1 MPHPQVLR
9 DMALFVE
16 VAKRKSFSQAAAALG
31 MPISSLSRRIT
42 LFESAVG
49 LRLLDRTTRKLVL
62 TSYGEAYLNQATRLV
77 EEAQRT
83 FDDMVSQAKGPSG
96 FLKIAVPPDFWVLRH
111 LSGVISEFSRDHE
124 HVQIHVDLRP
134 APVDLASDSYDL
146 AIAIEEP
153 RETSLIVRKVG
164 ELENGLFASRSYLLA
179 HGRPQH
185 PKELSQHRFVLPS
198 QGASAN
204 WSLTRGSETVAVT
217 VGGPVSCNS
226 LSLARRF
233 VVSGQGI
240 TSANLINVER
250 DLVTGKLERVLPEW
264 RLPPTPVYIV
274 TTSRLLPAKA
284 RSFIDFATKRLNA
297 ILTTAARGMPIPE
310 SSDIDPSRDYS
321 TAPVFA
327 LRS

>member
-124 HVQIHVDLRP
+124 HVQLHVDLRP
-134 APVDLASDSYDL
+134 APVDLAGDNYDL

-185 PKELSQHRFVLPS
+185 PRDLGEHRIVLPS
-198 QGASAN
+198 QGSSAN
-204 WSLTRGSETVAVT
+204 WNLIRGSESVAVT
-217 VGGPVSCNS
+217 VSGPVSCNS

-240 TSANLINVER
+240 TPANLINVER
-250 DLVTGKLERVLPEW
+250 DLASGKLERVLPEW

-284 RSFIDFATKRLNA
+284 RSFIDFATKRLQA
-297 ILTTAARGMPIPE
+297 ILAAVARGTPVPE
-310 SSDIDPSRDYS
+310 SMDIDPPRDYAS
-321 TAPVFA
+321 APVFA

>member
-16 VAKRKSFSQAAAALG
+16 VAKRKSFSQAAVALG

-62 TSYGEAYLNQATRLV
+62 TSYGEAYLSQATRLV

-96 FLKIAVPPDFWVLRH
+96 FLKIAVPPDFWVVRH

-124 HVQIHVDLRP
+124 HIQIHVDLRP
-134 APVDLASDSYDL
+134 APVDLAADSYDL
-146 AIAIEEP
+146 AVALEEP

-164 ELENGLFASRSYLLA
+164 ELENGLFASRSYLMA
-179 HGRPQH
+179 HGRPEH
-185 PKELSQHRFVLPS
+185 PRDLGQHRIVLSS
-198 QGASAN
+198 QGASSS
-204 WSLTRGSETVAVT
+204 WTLTRGTESASVT
-217 VGGPVSCNS
+217 VSGPVSCNS

-240 TSANLINVER
+240 AMANLINVER
-250 DLVTGKLERVLPEW
+250 DVVSGKLERVLPDW
-264 RLPPTPVYIV
+264 RMPPTPVYIV
-274 TTSRLLPAKA
+274 TTSRLLPAKS
-284 RSFIDFATKRLNA
+284 RSFIEFATKRINA
-297 ILTTAARGMPIPE
+297 ILSAVARGAPVPE
-310 SSDIDPSRDYS
+310 TTDIKPTRDYS
-321 TAPVFA
+321 PAPVFA

>member
-1 MPHPQVLR
+1 M
-9 DMALFVE
+9 
-16 VAKRKSFSQAAAALG
+16 
-31 MPISSLSRRIT
+31 
-42 LFESAVG
+42 
-49 LRLLDRTTRKLVL
+49 LDRTTRKLVL
-62 TSYGEAYLNQATRLV
+62 TSYGEAYLSQATRLV

-134 APVDLASDSYDL
+134 APVDLAADNYDL

-185 PKELSQHRFVLPS
+185 PRDLSQHRIVLPS
-198 QGASAN
+198 QGASSN
-204 WSLTRGSETVAVT
+204 WTLTRGTETASVT

-240 TSANLINVER
+240 TPANLINVER
-250 DLVTGKLERVLPEW
+250 DVLSGKLERVLPEW

-284 RSFIDFATKRLNA
+284 RSFIDFATKRINA
-297 ILTTAARGMPIPE
+297 ILTAVARGTPVPE
-310 SSDIDPSRDYS
+310 TIDIDPSRDYS
-321 TAPVFA
+321 PAPVFA